1 MDAPPRPAPSPARP
15 ADPLPAAPTAA
26 PTTPHGED
34 LPARVQGVLD
44 EVLAHQR
51 GLLAEVDPSCS
62 ALLDAVA
69 DLLAG
74 GKRLRAA
81 FCYWGWR
88 AAGADDD
95 DRAVRAGAALELF
108 QAAALLHDDLI
119 DGSDTRR
126 GLPAA
131 HRRFAAEHRASG
143 WDGDADRFGEAG
155 AVLAGDLCL
164 AWSAE
169 LLADASADLP
179 PARREAGRAVYDR
192 MATQLVGGQFL
203 DVVVQAQ
210 PASDPDEQLERAR
223 RVIRFKTVQYT
234 VEHPLHLGAR
244 LAGAG
249 DDLLAG
255 LSRYAAAVGEAFQ
268 LRDDVLGVF
277 GDPDVTGKPSGDDLR
292 EGKRTVLLALAR
304 SAASPDRLAVL
315 DAHVGDPALDADG
328 VDRVR
333 EVLVATGALA
343 EVERRIDDLA
353 GQALLAVDALTLPPP
368 AGPALTGL
376 VATATRRAS

>member
-1 MDAPPRPAPSPARP
+1 MDAPPRTAPSPPPPRTVPSSTPGGTAGEG
-15 ADPLPAAPTAA
+15 AAS
-26 PTTPHGED
+26 D
-34 LPARVQGVLD
+34 LLARVQRELD
-44 EVLAHQR
+44 DVLAHQR
-51 GLLAEVDPSCS
+51 GLLAEVDPTCLD
-62 ALLDAVA
+62 LLDAVA
-69 DLLAG
+69 DLLSG

-95 DRAVRAGAALELF
+95 VRAVRAGAALELF
-108 QAAALLHDDLI
+108 HAAALLHDDLI

-131 HRRFAAEHRASG
+131 HRRLAAAHRDRG

-169 LLADASADLP
+169 VLAGASRTLPAD
-179 PARREAGRAVYDR
+179 RREAGRAVFDR

-203 DVVVQAQ
+203 DVVVQAR
-210 PASDPDEQLERAR
+210 PAADADAQLERAR
-223 RVIRFKTVQYT
+223 RVILFKTVQYT

-244 LAGAG
+244 LAGG
-249 DDLLAG
+249 DDALVAS
-255 LSRYAAAVGEAFQ
+255 LSRYATSLGEAFQ

-277 GDPDVTGKPSGDDLR
+277 GDPAVTGKPSGDDLR

-304 SAASPDRLAVL
+304 AAATTGQRAVL
-315 DAHVGDPALDADG
+315 DADVGDPGLGAEG
-328 VDRVR
+328 VARVR
-333 EVLVATGALA
+333 EVLVGTGALA
-343 EVERRIDDLA
+343 QVERRIDDLA
-353 GQALLAVDALTLPPP
+353 DDALRELEELGLPAP
-368 AGPALTGL
+368 AGPALAGL
-376 VATATRRAS
+376 VGTATRRAS

>member
-1 MDAPPRPAPSPARP
+1 MDAPPRPAPSPAP
-15 ADPLPAAPTAA
+15 ATAHLDAPGAT
-26 PTTPHGED
+26 D

-44 EVLAHQR
+44 QVLEHQR

-62 ALLDAVA
+62 SLLDAVV
-69 DLLAG
+69 DLLSG

-95 DRAVRAGAALELF
+95 ERAVRAGAALELF

-131 HRRFAAEHRASG
+131 HRRLAAEHRASG

-179 PARREAGRAVYDR
+179 RARREAGRAVYDR

-210 PASDPDEQLERAR
+210 PADDPAAQLERAR

-244 LAGAG
+244 LAGA
-249 DDLLAG
+249 DDHLLAG

-277 GDPDVTGKPSGDDLR
+277 GDPDVTGKPSGDDVR

-304 SAASPDRLAVL
+304 AAASPDQHAVL
-315 DAHVGDPALDADG
+315 DAHVGDPALDPRG
-328 VDRVR
+328 VERVR

-343 EVERRIDDLA
+343 EVERRIGALADD
-353 GQALLAVDALTLPPP
+353 ALRALDDLTLPPP
-368 AGPALTGL
+368 AGPALARL
-376 VATATRRAS
+376 VGTATRRAS

>member
-1 MDAPPRPAPSPARP
+1 
-15 ADPLPAAPTAA
+15 
-26 PTTPHGED
+26 
-34 LPARVQGVLD
+34 VQQVLD
-44 EVLAHQR
+44 DVLAHQR
-51 GLLAEVDPSCS
+51 SLLADVDPTCLD
-62 ALLDAVA
+62 LLDAVA
-69 DLLAG
+69 DLLSG

-88 AAGADDD
+88 AAGGGDD

-108 QAAALLHDDLI
+108 HAAALLHDDLI

-131 HRRFAAEHRASG
+131 HRRFAAAHGAQG
-143 WDGDADRFGEAG
+143 WEGDADRFGAAG

-164 AWSAE
+164 AWSAQ

-179 PARREAGRAVYDR
+179 ADRREAGREVFDR
-192 MATQLVGGQFL
+192 MSTQLVGGQFL
-203 DVVVQAQ
+203 DVVVQAR
-210 PASDPDEQLERAR
+210 PSADASRQVEDAR

-244 LAGAG
+244 LAGG
-249 DDLLAG
+249 DDVLAAG
-255 LSRYAAAVGEAFQ
+255 LSRYAACVGEAFQ

-277 GDPDVTGKPSGDDLR
+277 GDPVVTGKPSGDDLR

-304 SAASPDRLAVL
+304 AQATPAQLAVL
-315 DAHVGDPALDADG
+315 DAHVGDPRLDAEG

-333 EVLVATGALA
+333 DVLVRTGAPD

-353 GQALLAVDALTLPPP
+353 AQALQVLDGLSLPAP
-368 AGPALTGL
+368 AGPALAAL
-376 VATATRRAS
+376 VGTATRRAS